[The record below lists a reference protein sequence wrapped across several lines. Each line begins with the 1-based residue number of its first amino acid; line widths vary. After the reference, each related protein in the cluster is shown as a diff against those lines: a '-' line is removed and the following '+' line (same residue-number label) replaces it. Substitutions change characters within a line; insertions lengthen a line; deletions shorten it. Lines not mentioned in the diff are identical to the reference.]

1 MTKLREVLE
10 KLLREHI
17 PKIGRTPKVILGDK
31 IDQAHSQIKQIML
44 DAVGEDREGN
54 VWVQD
59 GYDEHIGYYKC
70 NEIDGSYNQRGAEIR
85 ERIEKL

>member
-44 DAVGEDREGN
+44 DAVGEDNGGEMITP
-54 VWVQD
+54 D
-59 GYDEHIGYYKC
+59 GKYG
-70 NEIDGSYNQRGAEIR
+70 YNQRGAEIR
-85 ERIEKL
+85 ERIDSL